1 MVVLDTSFI
10 VKFVRKEVSINIF
23 NDDEKFI
30 TTYLFDYEFTNVMW
44 KLAKHQGLSASDIKN
59 FFASVDVIGIEK
71 HQSDLLKLF
80 LYATETGLTAYG
92 ASYLLLAKKYKCP
105 IATFDK
111 QLIDVAKKESIDVV
125 EAKLQGSEGA

>member
-10 VKFVRKEVSINIF
+10 IKFVRKEVSIDIF

-30 TTYLFDYEFTNVMW
+30 TTHLLDYEFANVMW
-44 KLAKHQGLSASDIKN
+44 KMAKHQGLSTIDVKN
-59 FFASVDVIGIEK
+59 FFASVDAIGIEK
-71 HQSDLLKLF
+71 HQSNPMKLF
-80 LYATETGLTAYG
+80 LYATETGLTAYD

-111 QLIDVAKKESIDVV
+111 QLIDVSNKEGIEVIATKD
-125 EAKLQGSEGA
+125 